1 LRHFFSIREMQF
13 HIEKYENK
21 LLIFM
26 TKNLVL
32 YKTQDVD
39 RVFYKT

>member
-1 LRHFFSIREMQF
+1 MQF
-13 HIEKYENK
+13 HIEEYENK

-26 TKNLVL
+26 KKNLVF

-39 RVFYKT
+39 WVFYKT

>member
-1 LRHFFSIREMQF
+1 MQF